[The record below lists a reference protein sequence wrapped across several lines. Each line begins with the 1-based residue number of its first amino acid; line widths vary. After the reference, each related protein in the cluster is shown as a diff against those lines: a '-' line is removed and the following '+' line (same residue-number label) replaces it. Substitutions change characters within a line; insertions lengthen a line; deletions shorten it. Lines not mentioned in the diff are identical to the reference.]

1 VPKRSGAR
9 FEGKN
14 TFSAVQAALTS
25 FSLCARDAPT
35 MSESNLPHSGIRVLE
50 LAQGI
55 AGPFCGKLLAEFG
68 AQLVKV
74 EPPTGDISRHQAPF
88 ASDHPD
94 AEGSLLYLYLNTAK
108 RSITLSLGC
117 RAGRRLFE
125 ALKQHADVIIA
136 DHRSA
141 VSAFVPLESHLIY
154 TSIRPFGMNGP
165 RADWPFTELTIQALG
180 GVVAVVG
187 DPDRPPLK
195 LGGEQA
201 SYLAGLNAAVAT
213 LLALES
219 RERSGS
225 GQVVDIS
232 MQESLLTILG
242 NLPIL
247 YSHLATVARRI
258 GSRHHRTHPTAIF
271 PCRDGY
277 VGIAAQTT
285 QQWEA
290 LCLLIDQPELLV
302 DARFITGVQRAEHAD
317 ELDAALLPWF
327 MARTRQEVM
336 LACQAQRIPVGLS
349 CTIPEL
355 LEDPQYAASTFFREV
370 DHPSTGLA
378 RYPGAAFPLPS
389 AAGGCDRAPLLGEH
403 NAQVY
408 AGWLGVSSHE
418 QARLRAQGVL

>member
-1 VPKRSGAR
+1 MPVA
-9 FEGKN
+9 
-14 TFSAVQAALTS
+14 
-25 FSLCARDAPT
+25 D
-35 MSESNLPHSGIRVLE
+35 LPLAGICVLE

-68 AQLVKV
+68 AQLIKV
-74 EPPTGDISRHQAPF
+74 EPPIGDTTRHQAPF
-88 ASDHPD
+88 ANDHPD
-94 AEGSLLYLYLNTAK
+94 SEGSLLYLYLNTAK
-108 RSITLSLGC
+108 RSITLSLDC

-125 ALKQHADVIIA
+125 ALKQHADVIIT
-136 DHRSA
+136 DHSPA
-141 VSAFVPLESHLIY
+141 VLALAPHEGHLIY
-154 TSIRPFGMNGP
+154 TSIQPFGMNGP
-165 RADWPFTELTIQALG
+165 RADWPFTELTVQALG
-180 GVVAVVG
+180 GVMGIVG

-219 RERSGS
+219 RERTGS
-225 GQVVDIS
+225 GQIVDIS

-247 YSHLATVARRI
+247 YSHLATVAHRI

-271 PCRDGY
+271 PCQDGY
-277 VGIAAQTT
+277 VGIAAQTH

-302 DARFITGVQRAEHAD
+302 DARFTTGVQRAERAD

-336 LACQAQRIPVGLS
+336 LSCQAQRIPVGLS

-355 LEDPQYAASTFFREV
+355 LEDPQYAASAFFQDI
-370 DHPSTGLA
+370 DHPSTGPA
-378 RYPGAAFPLPS
+378 RYPGAAFKLPS
-389 AAGGCDRAPLLGEH
+389 TAVVFSRAPLLGEH

-408 AGWLGVSSHE
+408 AGWLGLSPHE